1 MFFCKDKSGQHSLK
15 LVVRSV
21 RTWAATASS
30 TIFLFAEAERDVLV
44 LDHVGDLASHGENK
58 ENDPIAKQDRPEH
71 RNVKHREECHHK
83 RNAECL
89 CHRIPEL
96 ELRETADERLE
107 LIRAS
112 GRKRRSIRTPSS
124 LRINKRGQEPDEQ
137 IQKVD
142 PKSISDDVEALD
154 VVNPQTV
161 GKGHDKSPNPPVS
174 SVRRSL
180 VEVML
185 VDPPRLM
192 RFLLN
197 RGRH

>member
-1 MFFCKDKSGQHSLK
+1 MILHL
-15 LVVRSV
+15 
-21 RTWAATASS
+21 S
-30 TIFLFAEAERDVLV
+30 TIIRKPLKSFEKGKL
-44 LDHVGDLASHGENK
+44 
-58 ENDPIAKQDRPEH
+58 
-71 RNVKHREECHHK
+71 
-83 RNAECL
+83 
-89 CHRIPEL
+89 PEL

-112 GRKRRSIRTPSS
+112 GRKRRSIRSPSS

-142 PKSISDDVEALD
+142 PKSISDDVEALN